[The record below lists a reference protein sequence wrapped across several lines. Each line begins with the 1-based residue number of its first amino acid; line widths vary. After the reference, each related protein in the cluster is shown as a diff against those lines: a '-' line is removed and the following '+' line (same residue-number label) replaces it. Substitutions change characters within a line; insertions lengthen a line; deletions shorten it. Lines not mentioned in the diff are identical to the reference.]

1 VIISF
6 NNFISGSVYNI
17 NTFMSKEQQLEA
29 PVLPPRTSDPKK
41 EKLDKT
47 IRISSYNY
55 DRLARLGDISW
66 DFNDA
71 LTLNPNRKGL
81 YKVWNNSLPTGN

>member
-1 VIISF
+1 
-6 NNFISGSVYNI
+6 
-17 NTFMSKEQQLEA
+17 MSKKQQLEA
-29 PVLPPRTSDPKK
+29 PQLPPKRVSDSTK

-47 IRISSYNY
+47 IRISSRNY

-71 LTLNPNRKGL
+71 LTLVLDHWEKT
-81 YKVWNNSLPTGN
+81 KDKKKE

>member
-1 VIISF
+1 
-6 NNFISGSVYNI
+6 
-17 NTFMSKEQQLEA
+17 MSKELQLEA
-29 PVLPPRTSDPKK
+29 PELPPRTSDPKK

-55 DRLARLGDISW
+55 DRLAKLGDISW

-71 LTLNPNRKGL
+71 LTLVLDHWEKT
-81 YKVWNNSLPTGN
+81 KVKKE

>member
-1 VIISF
+1 
-6 NNFISGSVYNI
+6 
-17 NTFMSKEQQLEA
+17 MST
-29 PVLPPRTSDPKK
+29 PRRSTDSKK

-55 DRLARLGDISW
+55 ERLAKLGDISW

-71 LTLNPNRKGL
+71 LTLVLDYWEKTKGQQQ
-81 YKVWNNSLPTGN
+81 K

>member
-1 VIISF
+1 
-6 NNFISGSVYNI
+6 
-17 NTFMSKEQQLEA
+17 MSKELQLES
-29 PVLPPRTSDPKK
+29 PLELSPPKTSDPKK

-55 DRLARLGDISW
+55 DRLAKLGDISW

-71 LTLNPNRKGL
+71 LSLILDHWEKTKG
-81 YKVWNNSLPTGN
+81 KKE

>member
-1 VIISF
+1 
-6 NNFISGSVYNI
+6 
-17 NTFMSKEQQLEA
+17 MSKNLQLEA
-29 PVLPPRTSDPKK
+29 PQDLAPPRRAANDSTK

-47 IRISSYNY
+47 IRISSRNY

-71 LTLNPNRKGL
+71 L
-81 YKVWNNSLPTGN
+81 SLVLDHYEKTKDKKE